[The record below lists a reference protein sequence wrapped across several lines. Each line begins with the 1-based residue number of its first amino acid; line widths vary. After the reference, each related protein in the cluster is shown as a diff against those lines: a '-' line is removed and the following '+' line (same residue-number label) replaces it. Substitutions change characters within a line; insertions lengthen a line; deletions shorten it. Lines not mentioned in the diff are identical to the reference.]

1 MNKTPVKYFTAI
13 LTSNVEIF
21 PEVLKRLK
29 KYFGEADHIGEW
41 ADWTWTDFYEE
52 EMGRGLKRCI
62 VSFGKLQPSQIL
74 PKAKEWTSKV
84 EDKFRVKGKRTVN
97 IDAGYMDFCKLVL
110 ASGKFGG
117 HKIAV
122 TDKCYVDM
130 LLDYQKGEWK
140 PFAWCFPD
148 FKSGVY
154 NKDLTKIRELLKQGC
169 G

>member
-1 MNKTPVKYFTAI
+1 MDKTPVKYFTAI
-13 LTSNVEIF
+13 LTSDTALL
-21 PEVLKRLK
+21 PGVLKCLK
-29 KYFGEADHIGEW
+29 KYFGEADHLGAW
-41 ADWTWTDFYEE
+41 VDFTWTDFYEK

-74 PKAKEWTSKV
+74 PKTKIWTAKV
-84 EDKFRVKGKRTVN
+84 EDKFRMTGNRRVN

-117 HKIAV
+117 HKIAI
-122 TDKCYVDM
+122 TDKCYADM

-148 FKSGVY
+148 FKNGVY
-154 NKDLTKIRELLKQGC
+154 NKDLTKIRGLLKSRT
-169 G
+169 